1 MCELDPDYS
10 YTYDIDFE
18 SFSFRQLIR
27 RSYYLADAHMAKKHT
42 TFQGKALEESVIH
55 FDEMCNQNKYEFLE
69 FCVTHKLQERKEFLP
84 IFIFPEDKDNF
95 YSIEKKNEIWIN

>member
-27 RSYYLADAHMAKKHT
+27 RSYYLGDAHMAKKHT

-95 YSIEKKNEIWIN
+95 YSIEKKNRNLN